1 MIAARPGGIVRAILH
16 SLDDVTCE
24 WVDDVLIAAGLLER
38 DELQDIAVTP
48 IGHGQV
54 ADCAK
59 IELDLDDASN
69 APRSVVIKAPSRDE
83 TSRATAQVQR
93 LYEREVRCYQHLL
106 PRSTMS
112 VARCFAANI
121 NEDTG
126 DFALVLEDVAPS
138 AEVDQLTGFT
148 PEHAEVAVD
157 ELAAL
162 HGAFWNDEQLFAVP
176 YVGGVAEMMRPIYKD
191 LVPLLVEQ
199 FIEALGDQ
207 LSPVASSVVEWLQP
221 RVSEFFERPDGPITL
236 QHGDFRTDNMLF
248 DACGGLRPLVV
259 VDFQTISVGNPLLD
273 LGYLLGTSL
282 EPEDRR
288 LEEAAL
294 LQRYADGLRRAG
306 VNDLDE
312 PWLKESYRHY
322 AFQGVAMLTAA
333 SMLVERTERGD
344 AMFLTMIERSSTMV
358 DDLDAR
364 STFT

>member
-1 MIAARPGGIVRAILH
+1 VRVILH
-16 SLDDVTCE
+16 SLDDVTLE
-24 WVDDVLIAAGLLER
+24 WVDDVLTTAGVLNEN
-38 DELQDIAVTP
+38 ELRTITVTP

-54 ADCAK
+54 ADCANV
-59 IELDLDDASN
+59 ELGLDDASS
-69 APRSVVIKAPSRDE
+69 APTSIVVKSPSRDE
-83 TSRATAQVQR
+83 TSRATAQAQR

-106 PRSTMS
+106 PQSTMS
-112 VARCFAANI
+112 VARCFAADIDEN
-121 NEDTG
+121 TG
-126 DFALVLEDVAPS
+126 DFALVLEDVAPC
-138 AEVDQLTGFT
+138 ADIDQLAGFT

-162 HGAFWNDEQLFAVP
+162 HGAFWNDEQLFAMP

-199 FIEALGDQ
+199 FIATLGDQ
-207 LSPVASSVVEWLQP
+207 LSPAAESVVTWLQP
-221 RVSEFFERPDGPITL
+221 RISEFFERPDGPITL
-236 QHGDFRTDNMLF
+236 QHGDYRTDNMLF
-248 DACGGLRPLVV
+248 DACGGRRPLVV
-259 VDFQTISVGNPLLD
+259 VDFQTISVGSPLLD

-294 LQRYADGLRRAG
+294 LERYADGLRRAG
-306 VNDLDE
+306 VSDLDDA
-312 PWLKESYRHY
+312 WLQQSYRHY